1 MHPLDNPLTSRA
13 VARIEHE
20 HDDDAGPRSMTR
32 EELLA
37 WQREQHEAKRRE
49 AHADLDATFDE
60 VWRRCEAQVE
70 ALWREL
76 DGRRPN

>member
-13 VARIEHE
+13 VAQLEHE
-20 HDDDAGPRSMTR
+20 ADDEPRPMTR

-37 WQREQHEAKRRE
+37 WQRELHEAKRRE

-76 DGRRPN
+76 DGQRPS